1 MPARGHSKRRR
12 RNHAAQ
18 PARQRALTGDDRA
31 LRLTLMLD
39 GVLLLTMLVYLRCLG
54 NGFVFD
60 DHEMIV
66 INRYLGQW
74 SFLWKSLVN
83 DSWWFRDP
91 LHLPQSSYYRPL
103 QDIWLGIHYQLFGLV
118 PGGWHAT
125 MIALHLAAVW
135 MTFKIASRL
144 TGDWRTAILAA
155 ALFGLLP
162 IHAEAVAWPTAIP
175 LPLSAVLE
183 LAAFYL
189 FIARGDAV
197 RGSGYWAGA
206 MALYAGALFSHES
219 AVAFPAIVASCVF
232 LIETPR
238 SQPGDEPRPDTSV
251 ARAQRAMRL
260 AAPFAAET
268 LAYLIVRY
276 LVLGFINRRNPANHA
291 AIAQVLMTIPPALAI
306 YLGLLAM
313 PWFAGPSHRLAIVT
327 DPSSAEFWLGVL
339 VLGVV
344 AGGFLALVRSDPR
357 RRLYLFCA
365 AWIAIA
371 VAPMMNLGGLF
382 QQGLIQDRYLYLA
395 SFGWCLM
402 VADAKVRY
410 AGRSASARRVALGVT
425 GALALTCAA
434 TLWHVQGFWH
444 DEVALFSRCIE
455 EFPESAIW
463 HNRLGMALQERGELV
478 AAERELSASLRLDP
492 GDGATLYDL
501 GMLHARL
508 GRVSEGASE
517 VAEGLKLVPHA
528 PAMAYVSLAQIYES
542 AGDRA
547 QSEAALKYAESLP
560 GGVEAVGLARA
571 NTRIEQGDGA
581 GAEEILRGL
590 AARFPGDQS
599 VWETLGAALFAQN
612 RDDDAL
618 EAFGRALALNPDD
631 PQTHLDAARTL
642 HRMGR
647 NGEAFEQCRLAL
659 SVNPGDVAARAL
671 MSEITRDEPPR

>member
-1 MPARGHSKRRR
+1 
-12 RNHAAQ
+12 
-18 PARQRALTGDDRA
+18 
-31 LRLTLMLD
+31 MLD

-144 TGDWRTAILAA
+144 TGDWRTAILVA

-162 IHAEAVAWPTAIP
+162 IHAEAVVWPTAIP

-189 FIARGDAV
+189 FIARRDAA

-206 MALYAGALFSHES
+206 MLLYAGALFTHES
-219 AVAFPAIVASCVF
+219 AVAFPAIVAAYVF
-232 LIETPR
+232 LIETP
-238 SQPGDEPRPDTSV
+238 PPYPDDEPRPDTSA
-251 ARAQRAMRL
+251 ARARRALRL

-276 LVLGFINRRNPANHA
+276 LVLGFINRANPVNHA
-291 AIAQVLMTIPPALAI
+291 TIAQVLMTIPPALPI

-313 PWFAGPSHRLAIVT
+313 PWFAGPSHRLMMVT
-327 DPSSAEFWLGVL
+327 GPSSAEFWLGVL

-344 AGGFLALVRSDPR
+344 AGGFFGLVRIDPR

-371 VAPMMNLGGLF
+371 IAPMMNLGGLF
-382 QQGLIQDRYLYLA
+382 QQGLIQDRYLYMA
-395 SFGWCLM
+395 SFGWCLI
-402 VADAKVRY
+402 VANVAVRY
-410 AGRSASARRVALGVT
+410 AGRSARARRVVLGAT
-425 GALALTCAA
+425 GALALSYAA

-444 DEVALFSRCIE
+444 DEVALFTRCIE

-463 HNRLGMALQERGELV
+463 HNRLGMALEERGELV
-478 AAERELSASLRLDP
+478 PAERELSASLRLDP

-501 GMLHARL
+501 GLLHARL

-528 PAMAYVSLAQIYES
+528 PAMAYVSLAQIYIGRRSRSERS
-542 AGDRA
+542 DLEVRRITPGRRRSGWAGAGQHQDRTGRQRRCRA
-547 QSEAALKYAESLP
+547 DPARPRGALPRRSERVGDARRGTVRAEPRRRRS
-560 GGVEAVGLARA
+560 GG
-571 NTRIEQGDGA
+571 IPA
-581 GAEEILRGL
+581 GAEVGSRRPADPSLCRPHAPPDGPQ
-590 AARFPGDQS
+590 RRS
-599 VWETLGAALFAQN
+599 V
-612 RDDDAL
+612 
-618 EAFGRALALNPDD
+618 RA
-631 PQTHLDAARTL
+631 
-642 HRMGR
+642 
-647 NGEAFEQCRLAL
+647 
-659 SVNPGDVAARAL
+659 V
-671 MSEITRDEPPR
+671 PPRAQRRSRRRRRPRVDVGDREQRQVVSYGGSRRRG

>member
-1 MPARGHSKRRR
+1 MPARGQSKRRR
-12 RNHAAQ
+12 RIHPAQAA
-18 PARQRALTGDDRA
+18 RRRALASDDRA
-31 LRLTLMLD
+31 MRLTLMLD
-39 GVLLLTMLVYLRCLG
+39 GVLLLTMLVYIRCLG

-66 INRYLGQW
+66 INRYVGQW

-135 MTFKIASRL
+135 MTFKIASRM

-155 ALFGLLP
+155 GLFGLLP
-162 IHAEAVAWPTAIP
+162 IHAEAVVWPTAIP

-189 FIARGDAV
+189 FIARRDAA
-197 RGSGYWAGA
+197 RASGYWAGA

-219 AVAFPAIVASCVF
+219 AVVFPAIVAVYVF
-232 LIETPR
+232 LIETPAR
-238 SQPGDEPRPDTSV
+238 PDGEPRPDTSA
-251 ARAQRAMRL
+251 ARARHSLIA

-276 LVLGFINRRNPANHA
+276 LVLGFINRRNPVNHA
-291 AIAQVLMTIPPALAI
+291 TIVQVLMTIPPALAI

-313 PWFAGPSHRLAIVT
+313 PWFAGPSHRLTMVT
-327 DPSSAEFWLGVL
+327 GPSSAEFWLGVL
-339 VLGVV
+339 MLAIA
-344 AGGFLALVRSDPR
+344 AGGFFWLVRIDPR

-371 VAPMMNLGGLF
+371 IAPMMNLGGLF
-382 QQGLIQDRYLYLA
+382 QQGLIQDRYLYMA

-402 VADAKVRY
+402 AADVAVRY
-410 AGRSASARRVALGVT
+410 AGRSGSARRVVLGVS
-425 GALALTCAA
+425 GALALSYSIA
-434 TLWHVQGFWH
+434 LWHVQRFWH

-478 AAERELSASLRLDP
+478 PAERELSASLRLDP

-501 GMLHARL
+501 GLLHARL
-508 GRVSEGASE
+508 GRLSQAASE
-517 VAEGLKLVPHA
+517 VAGGLKLVPHA

-547 QSEAALKYAESLP
+547 QGEATLKYAESLP
-560 GGVEAVGLARA
+560 GGVEAVGLGQAD
-571 NTRIEQGDGA
+571 TRIEQGDNA
-581 GAEEILRGL
+581 GAEQILRGL
-590 AARFPGDQS
+590 AARFPGDQT
-599 VWETLGAALFAQN
+599 VWATLGTALFAQN
-612 RDDDAL
+612 RNDDAL
-618 EAFGRALALNPDD
+618 DAFGRSLSLAPDD
-631 PQTHLDAARTL
+631 PQVRLYAARTL
-642 HRMGR
+642 HKLGR

-659 SVNPGDVAARAL
+659 SVDPGNAAARAL
-671 MSEITRDEPPR
+671 MSEIANASGK